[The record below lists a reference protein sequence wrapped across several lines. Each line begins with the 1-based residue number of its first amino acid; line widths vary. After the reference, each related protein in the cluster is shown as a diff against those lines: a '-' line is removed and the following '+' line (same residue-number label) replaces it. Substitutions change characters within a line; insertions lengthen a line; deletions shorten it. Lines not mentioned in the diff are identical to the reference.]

1 MIDTIT
7 RLLYK
12 LDDRQLKIVLAFIHA
27 LQKMD

>member
-7 RLLYK
+7 KLLYK

-27 LQKMD
+27 LQKM